1 MKIRCVWE
9 HNGGDT
15 LLYAA
20 DLPGAYARGDSKET
34 ALEKMRREIPSFLRW
49 AGCRRPAERRGAA
62 QPRARRARTPG
73 APRGRPGASKPP
85 QGALTGCAANACPCR
100 RPAEKGKPCRTIS
113 VTCRHFVGQTRLT
126 FPCGVC
132 YNQIVFKITT
142 MASLVASHCSWMLQ
156 RAGLC
161 FFGYENFLMQEVPT

>member
-49 AGCRRPAERRGAA
+49 AGCHRPAGRRGAA
-62 QPRARRARTPG
+62 QPRARRARIPG
-73 APRGRPGASKPP
+73 APLGRPGRQSP
-85 QGALTGCAANACPCR
+85 R
-100 RPAEKGKPCRTIS
+100 R
-113 VTCRHFVGQTRLT
+113 
-126 FPCGVC
+126 
-132 YNQIVFKITT
+132 
-142 MASLVASHCSWMLQ
+142 
-156 RAGLC
+156 GL
-161 FFGYENFLMQEVPT
+161 

>member
-49 AGCRRPAERRGAA
+49 AGCRRPAERRRAA
-62 QPRARRARTPG
+62 APRTPTP
-73 APRGRPGASKPP
+73 AADRPKRENPVA
-85 QGALTGCAANACPCR
+85 R
-100 RPAEKGKPCRTIS
+100 
-113 VTCRHFVGQTRLT
+113 
-126 FPCGVC
+126 FP
-132 YNQIVFKITT
+132 
-142 MASLVASHCSWMLQ
+142 
-156 RAGLC
+156 
-161 FFGYENFLMQEVPT
+161 

>member
-20 DLPGAYARGDSKET
+20 DLPGAYARGDSKEA

-49 AGCRRPAERRGAA
+49 AGCSRAGGTQGRGAA
-62 QPRARRARTPG
+62 ARPQGAYPG
-73 APRGRPGASKPP
+73 RPIGEPGASKPP

-132 YNQIVFKITT
+132 YNQFVFKITT